1 MNEYRKCFLCRRN
14 GNCDKLD
21 KHHLFGGANRTKSE
35 KYGLTV
41 WLCHNRCH
49 IFGKYS
55 AHQNGEVMQYLHQY
69 GQKKAMQ
76 EQNWTVEQF
85 IEKFGKNYL

>member
-1 MNEYRKCFLCRRN
+1 MECFLCGRN
-14 GNCDKLD
+14 GNGDKLD
-21 KHHLFGGANRTKSE
+21 KHHLFGGANRAKSE

-41 WLCHNRCH
+41 WLCHERCH
-49 IFGKYS
+49 IFGEYS

-85 IEKFGKNYL
+85 IKEFGKSYL